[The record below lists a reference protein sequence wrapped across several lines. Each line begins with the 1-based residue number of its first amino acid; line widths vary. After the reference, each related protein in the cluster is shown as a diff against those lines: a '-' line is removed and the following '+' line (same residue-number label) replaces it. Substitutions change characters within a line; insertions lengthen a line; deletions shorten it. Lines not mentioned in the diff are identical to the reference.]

1 MKPSR
6 FLVVSL
12 MLAGLGQQTVAADPL
27 SDAEREAIES
37 RIQSLQDELGE
48 LRGRLRADDASES
61 TPGAAS
67 TSTANAGDG
76 TPAPDQAAPTE
87 QMRPESAP
95 QVADAATAQSEPLE
109 ASVVTR
115 RLLEE
120 ESEQNP
126 YAITT
131 HRRNYLLPLSYTN
144 SPNDEAFDSIDD
156 EADANNIEMK
166 FQFSA
171 KFQLPDGLLPAGGDL
186 YFAYTQ
192 QSWWQAYN
200 TDASSPFRETN
211 YEPELFADFE
221 NDWTFAGWTNINN
234 RLAFNHQSNG
244 RSGELSRSWN
254 RVILTSTFIN
264 DDWGISLQPHWRV
277 PESSDEDDNPDID
290 DYRGYG
296 DITVARRFFDD
307 QEASLMLRG
316 NPGEGNMGAQF
327 DYSWPL
333 FGKVRGHVQYYTGY
347 GDSLIDY
354 DRNVHRLGI
363 GFSLN
368 PLFSSGAFGR

>member
-6 FLVVSL
+6 LLVVTL
-12 MLAGLGQQTVAADPL
+12 MLAGLSSQAQAAEPL
-27 SDAEREAIES
+27 TEAEREAIES
-37 RIQSLQDELGE
+37 RIQSLQAELGK
-48 LRGRLRADDASES
+48 LRGRLQGDHAAGS
-61 TPGAAS
+61 TQATSSTSAQAGQTDAAS
-67 TSTANAGDG
+67 SQRPAQDPGDRQVEADG
-76 TPAPDQAAPTE
+76 RDEPE
-87 QMRPESAP
+87 Q
-95 QVADAATAQSEPLE
+95 PLE

-144 SPNDEAFDSIDD
+144 SPNEQAFDSIDD
-156 EADANNIEMK
+156 QADANHMEVK

-171 KFQLPDGLLPAGGDL
+171 KFQLAEDLLPADGDL
-186 YFAYTQ
+186 FFAYTQ

-211 YEPELFADFE
+211 YEPEIFADFDA
-221 NDWTFAGWTNINN
+221 DWTFAGWTNINN
-234 RLAFNHQSNG
+234 RLALNHQSNG
-244 RSGELSRSWN
+244 RSGEMSRSWN
-254 RVILTSTFIN
+254 RVILTSTFIK
-264 DDWGISLQPHWRV
+264 DGWGVSLQPHWRV
-277 PESSDEDDNPDID
+277 PESAAEDDNPDIEE
-290 DYRGYG
+290 YMGYG

-307 QEASLMLRG
+307 HEASLMVRG
-316 NPGEGNMGAQF
+316 NPGHGNLGAQF

-368 PLFSSGAFGR
+368 PLFSSGLLER

>member
-6 FLVVSL
+6 LLVVTL
-12 MLAGLGQQTVAADPL
+12 MLAGLSSQAQAAEPL
-27 SDAEREAIES
+27 TEAEREAIES
-37 RIQSLQDELGE
+37 RIQSLQAELGK
-48 LRGRLRADDASES
+48 LRGRLQDERA
-61 TPGAAS
+61 
-67 TSTANAGDG
+67 AGS
-76 TPAPDQAAPTE
+76 PQAAPTSARVDATSSQHSAQDAGGRQVEAAGTAEPE
-87 QMRPESAP
+87 Q
-95 QVADAATAQSEPLE
+95 PLE
-109 ASVVTR
+109 TSVVTR

-144 SPNDEAFDSIDD
+144 SPNEPAFNSIDND
-156 EADANNIEMK
+156 ADADHMEVK

-171 KFQLPDGLLPAGGDL
+171 KFQLAEDLLPADGDL
-186 YFAYTQ
+186 FFAYTQ

-211 YEPELFADFE
+211 YEPEIFADF
-221 NDWTFAGWTNINN
+221 NADWTFAGWTNINN
-234 RLAFNHQSNG
+234 RLALNHQSNG
-244 RSGELSRSWN
+244 RSGEMSRSWN
-254 RVILTSTFIN
+254 RVILTSTFIK
-264 DDWGISLQPHWRV
+264 DGWGVSLQPHWRI
-277 PESSDEDDNPDID
+277 PESAEEDDNPDIEE
-290 DYRGYG
+290 YMGYG
-296 DITVARRFFDD
+296 DITVARRFFGDH
-307 QEASLMLRG
+307 EASLMVRG
-316 NPGEGNMGAQF
+316 NPAHGNLGAQF

-333 FGKVRGHVQYYTGY
+333 FGKIRGHVQYYTGY

-368 PLFSSGAFGR
+368 PLFSSGLLGR